1 MFLLA
6 FQHPKV
12 LAMVTQSG
20 STLTVRALACP
31 QRICCAQYDIP
42 PALQL
47 SAECVDLL
55 SRILVAAPAQRISIA
70 GICAH
75 PWFLRNLPG
84 DLQVSCHETGFIRAF
99 SWFPAS
105 SEGVARFR

>member
-1 MFLLA
+1 MLSGC
-6 FQHPKV
+6 QSRRQV
-12 LAMVTQSG
+12 LRHEAHILDIPCT
-20 STLTVRALACP
+20 

-42 PALQL
+42 PALRL

-55 SRILVAAPAQRISIA
+55 SRILVVAPAQRIGVA

-84 DLQVSCHETGFIRAF
+84 DLQVNAFITHNSCLR
-99 SWFPAS
+99 SQPL
-105 SEGVARFR
+105 

>member
-1 MFLLA
+1 MFHSLDIILG
-6 FQHPKV
+6 
-12 LAMVTQSG
+12 T
-20 STLTVRALACP
+20 
-31 QRICCAQYDIP
+31 QRICCAQYDVP

-55 SRILVAAPAQRISIA
+55 SRILVAAPAQRIGVA

-84 DLQVSCHETGFIRAF
+84 DLQVSYPGSKIMTQGHNVLCQHVQLNST
-99 SWFPAS
+99 PAW
-105 SEGVARFR
+105 GLQMTW